1 MIVNPR
7 SRNGAT
13 GRRWGELES
22 KLRAELGVFES
33 ELTRGP
39 RDAER
44 IAREGVRSGIER
56 VLVAGGD
63 GTLNEVASGL
73 LAAGLGGYAQIGVL
87 PLGTGGDFARS
98 AGMPLR
104 MDDAIAALKQAN
116 PRAIDA
122 GRICYRDG
130 ALNETTSYFVN
141 VASFGIS
148 GLTDRLVN
156 QTTKRFGGRASFLAG
171 TLKALVRYRAAPV
184 SVRVDGT
191 LLHDGPLIIA
201 AAANGR
207 WFGGGMHVAPEARL
221 DDGLL
226 DIVLVPEH
234 PKLKLISKLPLLY
247 SGRHLDDPICSFLR
261 GREIEAEAE
270 PGVVLLDIDGEPL
283 GSLPV
288 RIEIM
293 PQALWLIGSGE

>member
-1 MIVNPR
+1 VIVNPH

-13 GRRWGELES
+13 GRRWGVVEA
-22 KLRAELGVFES
+22 KLRAELGEFES
-33 ELTRGP
+33 EFTRGP

-73 LAAGLGGYAQIGVL
+73 LAAGLGAYAQIGVL

-98 AGMPLR
+98 AGVPPQI
-104 MDDAIAALKQAN
+104 DEAIAALTQTQA
-116 PRAIDA
+116 RAIDA
-122 GRICYRDG
+122 GRICYRDRD
-130 ALNETTSYFVN
+130 LNETTSHFVN

-148 GLTDRLVN
+148 GLIDRFVN
-156 QTTKRFGGRASFLAG
+156 QASKRFGGRASYLAG
-171 TLKALVRYRAAPV
+171 TLKGIVRYRAVPV
-184 SVRVDGT
+184 AVRVDGT
-191 LLHDGPLIIA
+191 LVHDGPLMVA
-201 AAANGR
+201 AAANGC
-207 WFGGGMHVAPEARL
+207 WFGGGMHVAPEAQL

-226 DIVLVPEH
+226 DIVLIPEH
-234 PKLKLISKLPLLY
+234 PKAKLISKLPLLY

-261 GREIEAEAE
+261 GSEIEAEAE
-270 PGVVLLDIDGEPL
+270 PGAALLDIDGESL
-283 GSLPV
+283 GSLPA

-293 PQALWLIGSGE
+293 PRALWLIGSGE

>member
-1 MIVNPR
+1 VIVNPR

-13 GRRWGELES
+13 GRRWSALES
-22 KLRAELGVFES
+22 KLRAELGAFES

-73 LAAGLGGYAQIGVL
+73 LAAGLGGYAQIGAL

-98 AGMPLR
+98 AGVPSGI
-104 MDDAIAALKQAN
+104 DQAIAALKQAK

-122 GRICYRDG
+122 GRIRYRNF
-130 ALNETTSYFVN
+130 ALNETTGYFVN

-148 GLTDRLVN
+148 GLIDRFVN
-156 QTTKRFGGRASFLAG
+156 QASKRLGGRASFLVG
-171 TLKALVRYRAAPV
+171 TLKGIARYRAAPV
-184 SVRVDGT
+184 VVRVDGE
-191 LLHDGPLIIA
+191 LVHDGPLMIV

-207 WFGGGMHVAPEARL
+207 WFGGGMHIAPEARL

-234 PKLKLISKLPLLY
+234 PKSTLISKLPMLY

-270 PGVVLLDIDGEPL
+270 PGTVLLDIDGESL

-288 RIEIM
+288 RIEIL
-293 PQALWLIGSGE
+293 PQALWLIGSEQ